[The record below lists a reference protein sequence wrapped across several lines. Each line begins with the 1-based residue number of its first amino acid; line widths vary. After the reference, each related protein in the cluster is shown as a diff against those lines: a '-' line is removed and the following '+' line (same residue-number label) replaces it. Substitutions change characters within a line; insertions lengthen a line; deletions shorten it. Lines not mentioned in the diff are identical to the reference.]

1 MADSFHLD
9 HLQPFNTHPHVS
21 YTFYTLNLFFER
33 NFDRNYYKQIL
44 EVAVFTV
51 KIGFLIWLLK

>member
-9 HLQPFNTHPHVS
+9 HLQPFNAHPHVS

-33 NFDRNYYKQIL
+33 NFDRNYYKQ
-44 EVAVFTV
+44 F
-51 KIGFLIWLLK
+51 